1 MISYKMTSNLCG
13 TKNLIWFQAKNDNFI
28 LSLNPKCLFN
38 IIIKA
43 EKNLNEMKKK
53 NWDTFIRTSFQVR
66 CLGISNAINIGS

>member
-28 LSLNPKCLFN
+28 LSLNPKRLLK

-43 EKNLNEMKKK
+43 EIKLKWKKK
-53 NWDTFIRTSFQVR
+53 KKEEILS
-66 CLGISNAINIGS
+66 LGHPFRYDV

>member
-28 LSLNPKCLFN
+28 LLLNPKCLFN

-43 EKNLNEMKKK
+43 KKIKMKFKKK
-53 NWDTFIRTSFQVR
+53 IVIVS
-66 CLGISNAINIGS
+66 LGYPFRYDV

>member
-13 TKNLIWFQAKNDNFI
+13 TKNINWFQEKNDNFI
-28 LSLNPKCLFN
+28 ISLNPKCLFN

-53 NWDTFIRTSFQVR
+53 KLRYFH
-66 CLGISNAINIGS
+66 

>member
-53 NWDTFIRTSFQVR
+53 IEILS
-66 CLGISNAINIGS
+66 LGHPFRYDF